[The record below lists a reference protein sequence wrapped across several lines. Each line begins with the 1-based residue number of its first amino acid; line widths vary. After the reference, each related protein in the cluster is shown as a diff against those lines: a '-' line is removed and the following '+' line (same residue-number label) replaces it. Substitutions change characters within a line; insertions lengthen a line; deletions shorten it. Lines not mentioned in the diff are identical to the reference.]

1 MKLERHLNHAEW
13 KLERIQDIKYE
24 VQEFMV
30 SNEEQIENL
39 EEWLNQLGERVLRYD
54 VLVEKLKKELRLTMK
69 KEEDQDKQKEKEK
82 HEEKF
87 QRRK

>member
-1 MKLERHLNHAEW
+1 
-13 KLERIQDIKYE
+13 
-24 VQEFMV
+24 MV
-30 SNEEQIENL
+30 SNEELIENL
-39 EEWLNQLGERVLRYD
+39 EEWLNQLEERVLRYD
-54 VLVEKLKKELRLTMK
+54 FLVEKLKNELRLTMK